1 MMSWFKHRDAEPDRV
16 PPVGFGGCVEAPPTK
31 VILMSSP
38 IWWDI
43 IKEVAKGITVAHA
56 MGGYEYCIF
65 CNGRDNIHHDNFKHD
80 DTCIVVKARAL
91 MVLRESE
98 GS

>member
-1 MMSWFKHRDAEPDRV
+1 MSEMKGKTMDEHDRIV
-16 PPVGFGGCVEAPPTK
+16 PSGFGSYVEAPPIK
-31 VILMSSP
+31 VVLMSSEP
-38 IWWDI
+38 MWDI
-43 IKEVAKGITVAHA
+43 IKTVAKEDSLYETA
-56 MGGYEYCIF
+56 MGGVECIYCSGT
-65 CNGRDNIHHDNFKHD
+65 NYSSENFKHD